1 VRRPGGITEQ
11 QGLGLVSAIFILVIM
26 ASAGAFMVSLGGVQ
40 RTTATQALQSS
51 RAYHA
56 AHSGIEWGVFQ
67 VIDTSSCPG
76 GTMFVLSEGGLIGFA
91 TAVSCTSSVHTENGV
106 SATIYQIT
114 SIATYGAFGTPDYVR
129 RRLQVTVTDAS

>member
-1 VRRPGGITEQ
+1 MRRFGGVTGQ

-26 ASAGAFMVSLGGVQ
+26 ASAGAVMVSISGVQ

-76 GTMFVLSEGGLIGFA
+76 PTALVLSEGGLIGFS
-91 TAVSCTSSVHTENGV
+91 TAVSCTSSIHTENGV
-106 SATIYQIT
+106 NATIYQIIA
-114 SIATYGAFGTPDYVR
+114 IATYGSFGTPDYVR